1 MAADFVSE
9 VEGILGEHEA
19 DLEMNQPKSPRPGE
33 FKPQFPAKALLY
45 AINRGVQVSVNS
57 VQSQQTHACITT
69 IIITDYFLRHNRH
82 HNRPML

>member
-45 AINRGVQVSVNS
+45 AINRGVQVGP
-57 VQSQQTHACITT
+57 QLLHCT
-69 IIITDYFLRHNRH
+69 IVKSLLPGTA
-82 HNRPML
+82 